1 MRQNR
6 EYYEKNK
13 DLNVRFELI
22 FQEMLDRKSI
32 PNKFFNESMIGGKVQ
47 LDLDEKNI
55 FNNGGFISRN
65 QTLYKCMVGSLLW
78 LFNLD
83 NSSNI

>member
-1 MRQNR
+1 
-6 EYYEKNK
+6 
-13 DLNVRFELI
+13 
-22 FQEMLDRKSI
+22 MLDRKSI
-32 PNKFFNESMIGGKVQ
+32 PNVVLNEYMIGGKAQ

-83 NSSNI
+83 NSSNIKAMEIKMIADQKSIYTKLP

>member
-1 MRQNR
+1 
-6 EYYEKNK
+6 
-13 DLNVRFELI
+13 
-22 FQEMLDRKSI
+22 
-32 PNKFFNESMIGGKVQ
+32 MIGGKVQ

>member
-1 MRQNR
+1 
-6 EYYEKNK
+6 
-13 DLNVRFELI
+13 
-22 FQEMLDRKSI
+22 MLDRKSI
-32 PNKFFNESMIGGKVQ
+32 PNKFFNEYMIGGKVQ

>member
-1 MRQNR
+1 
-6 EYYEKNK
+6 
-13 DLNVRFELI
+13 
-22 FQEMLDRKSI
+22 MLDRKSI

-65 QTLYKCMVGSLLW
+65 
-78 LFNLD
+78 
-83 NSSNI
+83 